1 MTRGSPLQQLEDII
15 VSQYP
20 RVSLAM
26 TGFTFARA
34 DKGRRLSH
42 FEGSTVDDLET
53 CVGKGKVIILPKR
66 DLAIPAL
73 IPALPEQVTNTEI
86 FTLPFKTSVY

>member
-1 MTRGSPLQQLEDII
+1 VTRGSPLEQLEDII

-53 CVGKGKVIILPKR
+53 FVGKGKVIILPKR
-66 DLAIPAL
+66 DLV
-73 IPALPEQVTNTEI
+73 IPALPEQVTNTGI
-86 FTLPFKTSVY
+86 FMLPFTSSVY